1 MEWVDAAK
9 AQAVEWDSAREANHS
24 KIVKL
29 NPLARTIRSGFLYSI
44 STFAVGD
51 SDKKLTKSAE

>member
-1 MEWVDAAK
+1 MANEDLVEWVDAAK

-29 NPLARTIRSGFLYSI
+29 NPLARTIRSGFLYST
-44 STFAVGD
+44 S
-51 SDKKLTKSAE
+51 